1 MYNDTFFENL
11 DFAMLNVGREE
22 LGEPVEMEQ
31 CEYCDEHFLVGDECE
46 CVVQW
51 EKDVDEY
58 NDLVKRM
65 AEMSKKFGVQHI
77 VFSDVVEPT
86 CFVDRG
92 NVQNMVTEVTITEF
106 NGSINK
112 SGCRDGVK
120 YTSWAKKGEKR

>member
-1 MYNDTFFENL
+1 MID
-11 DFAMLNVGREE
+11 AV
-22 LGEPVEMEQ
+22 Q
-31 CEYCDEHFLVGDECE
+31 CEYCDEHFLAGDECE
-46 CVVQW
+46 CVAQW